1 MKAEI
6 NEIKAES
13 SIQDYPSFK
22 GKLELIFKI
31 MNVLISLS
39 LSEGQFSDENIKSD
53 CLKKYDDLFR
63 KLDNE
68 MFLSTQNSFQKELF
82 NTILKDINSFNPK
95 LIKEVLSALKTFK
108 LFMTG
113 EINIDALLE
122 KLINSLQ
129 FSITQITGKI
139 GKNHSFIL
147 INGFNQYLD
156 EFSDKIKSLKQV
168 LSKKKFQDEEIKI
181 KEKEE
186 DIYKKLSSEI
196 EKLKKQLEGKGKE
209 LEMEC
214 QKSIKLSLDNS
225 SYIASNE
232 ILNKKLVDSKI
243 TIKEKDKL
251 IQEYRNKIDNMEKL
265 LSSIDKK
272 YTLLEKDK
280 SEYAAEIQK
289 LKNTTS
295 NEIQKLKNINSKK
308 AVEIQ
313 NLKTNLSKNNTE
325 IQTLNNKI
333 KKLEDDNFQMND
345 KNQLLEQ
352 RIENLEK
359 DIVRLSRLNE
369 ELKQNN
375 KTEIDL
381 IKNEQMKNIRIC
393 MNNFRELINYAQY
406 LEENNLDL
414 YEKYTDLADQIN
426 LFMAEYELD
435 NTDDNDE
442 NFFNFNL
449 NFK

>member
-1 MKAEI
+1 
-6 NEIKAES
+6 
-13 SIQDYPSFK
+13 
-22 GKLELIFKI
+22 
-31 MNVLISLS
+31 
-39 LSEGQFSDENIKSD
+39 
-53 CLKKYDDLFR
+53 
-63 KLDNE
+63 
-68 MFLSTQNSFQKELF
+68 
-82 NTILKDINSFNPK
+82 
-95 LIKEVLSALKTFK
+95 
-108 LFMTG
+108 
-113 EINIDALLE
+113 
-122 KLINSLQ
+122 
-129 FSITQITGKI
+129 
-139 GKNHSFIL
+139 
-147 INGFNQYLD
+147 
-156 EFSDKIKSLKQV
+156 
-168 LSKKKFQDEEIKI
+168 
-181 KEKEE
+181 
-186 DIYKKLSSEI
+186 
-196 EKLKKQLEGKGKE
+196 
-209 LEMEC
+209 MEC

-225 SYIASNE
+225 SFIASNE
-232 ILNKKLVDSKI
+232 IFNKKLVDSKT

-251 IQEYRNKIDNMEKL
+251 IQEYRNKIDNMENL

-280 SEYAAEIQK
+280 SEYAAEIKK

>member
-113 EINIDALLE
+113 EINIDTLLE

-168 LSKKKFQDEEIKI
+168 LSKK
-181 KEKEE
+181 
-186 DIYKKLSSEI
+186 
-196 EKLKKQLEGKGKE
+196 
-209 LEMEC
+209 
-214 QKSIKLSLDNS
+214 
-225 SYIASNE
+225 
-232 ILNKKLVDSKI
+232 
-243 TIKEKDKL
+243 
-251 IQEYRNKIDNMEKL
+251 
-265 LSSIDKK
+265 
-272 YTLLEKDK
+272 
-280 SEYAAEIQK
+280 
-289 LKNTTS
+289 
-295 NEIQKLKNINSKK
+295 
-308 AVEIQ
+308 
-313 NLKTNLSKNNTE
+313 
-325 IQTLNNKI
+325 
-333 KKLEDDNFQMND
+333 
-345 KNQLLEQ
+345 
-352 RIENLEK
+352 
-359 DIVRLSRLNE
+359 
-369 ELKQNN
+369 
-375 KTEIDL
+375 
-381 IKNEQMKNIRIC
+381 
-393 MNNFRELINYAQY
+393 
-406 LEENNLDL
+406 
-414 YEKYTDLADQIN
+414 
-426 LFMAEYELD
+426 
-435 NTDDNDE
+435 
-442 NFFNFNL
+442 
-449 NFK
+449 NFKMKK